1 MLFDFFRRSA
11 APASARE
18 ARERAAQRVNAR
30 DAADPAALRQP
41 ARPQDLLLSALAQV
55 WVGSLADDER
65 PGALLRKYPRI
76 ANRLAL
82 CWDDPALLDRV
93 FDDLLVDRRGG
104 RRGFPPDVQAD
115 LLRLR
120 ASQARRQALARVAG
134 LEVNEVPFEPW
145 SLRTLAIGELRGQRA
160 DAAPDPDPR

>member
-1 MLFDFFRRSA
+1 MVFDFFRRSDSQ
-11 APASARE
+11 ASARE
-18 ARERAAQRVNAR
+18 ARERAAQRVSAR
-30 DAADPAALRQP
+30 GTTDPTTLRQP
-41 ARPQDLLLSALAQV
+41 ARPQDLLLSALAQT
-55 WVGSLADDER
+55 WVGSLEHGER
-65 PGALLRKYPRI
+65 PEALLRKYPRI

-82 CWDDPALLDRV
+82 CWDDTALLDRV

-104 RRGFPPDVQAD
+104 RRGFAPDVQAE

-120 ASQARRQALARVAG
+120 ATQARRRALARIAG

-160 DAAPDPDPR
+160 DAEADLGR

>member
-1 MLFDFFRRSA
+1 MVFDFFRRSD
-11 APASARE
+11 PQASARE
-18 ARERAAQRVNAR
+18 ARERAAQRVSAR
-30 DAADPAALRQP
+30 GTSDPAAMRQP
-41 ARPQDLLLSALAQV
+41 PRPQDLSLSALAQT
-55 WVGSLADDER
+55 WVGSLDQDER
-65 PGALLRKYPRI
+65 PEALLRKYPRI

-82 CWDDPALLDRV
+82 CWDDAALLDRV

-160 DAAPDPDPR
+160 EAEADKTD